1 MNSILLDTNIFID
14 HLRGY
19 QPSTDFL
26 LRIFQGDYSPQ
37 ISTLT
42 EMELFAGT
50 MPDDREKEIVKE
62 LLDKF
67 TIIPVSSV
75 IARKAGVLL
84 RQYKNMG
91 LAPVD
96 ALIAATSME
105 REAILVTKDVKH
117 FSVIDGLLTLH
128 PYYRE

>member
-1 MNSILLDTNIFID
+1 MNNILIDTNIFID
-14 HLRGY
+14 HLRGF

-26 LRIFQGDYSPQ
+26 LRVFQGEYHAQ

-50 MPDDREKEIVKE
+50 IPTEAEKEKVKA
-62 LLDKF
+62 LLEKF
-67 TIIPVSSV
+67 TPVPVSSV
-75 IARKAGVLL
+75 IARKAGTLL
-84 RQYKNMG
+84 RLYRNMG
-91 LAPVD
+91 LVPVD

-117 FSVIDGLLTLH
+117 FGVIEGLLTLH
-128 PYYRE
+128 PYYTE